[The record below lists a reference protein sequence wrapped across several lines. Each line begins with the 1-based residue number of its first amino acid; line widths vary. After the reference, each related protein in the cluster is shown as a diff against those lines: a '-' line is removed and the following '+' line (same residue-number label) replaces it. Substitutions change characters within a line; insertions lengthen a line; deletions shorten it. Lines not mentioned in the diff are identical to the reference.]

1 MRTIIIKVD
10 DKVYDELERRARSEG
25 FLTVSDYVRN
35 LILRSLGY
43 VSIEPHPIAPEHE
56 ESAVRRG
63 TAIIEKLITY
73 IERKIHDKINPF
85 TSKIDEVNRKLAEV
99 IERIELLE
107 DKVKTLE
114 SKTFSCYEATTP
126 HAEEERERKEKPR
139 RTARDILRDQKVM
152 FESEI
157 VKRIKDRDTFFLKL
171 ERSGAK
177 IIEAKGERI
186 AVDPDFWYEFIEKV
200 KTLST
205 NNEDKIREY
214 LDPIE
219 YKLFNK
225 LRESA
230 LIYFDATSRRW
241 NLLIE

>member
-43 VSIEPHPIAPEHE
+43 VSIEPHPIVPEHE

-114 SKTFSCYEATTP
+114 SKTFSCYEATAS
-126 HAEEERERKEKPR
+126 HVEEERERKEKPR

>member
-35 LILRSLGY
+35 LILKNLGY
-43 VSIEPHPIAPEHE
+43 VSIEAHPMVSEHE
-56 ESAVRRG
+56 EVAVRRS

-107 DKVKTLE
+107 DKVKALE
-114 SKTFSCYEATTP
+114 SKTLPGYEATSP
-126 HAEEERERKEKPR
+126 HAEEGRERKEKPR
-139 RTARDILRDQKVM
+139 KTARDILREQKVM

-157 VKRIKDRDTFFLKL
+157 VKRIKDRDTFFSKL

-186 AVDPDFWYEFIEKV
+186 AVDPDFWYEFVEKV
-200 KTLST
+200 KALST

-230 LIYFDATSRRW
+230 LIYFDATSHHW

>member
-1 MRTIIIKVD
+1 MRTIIIKID

-35 LILRSLGY
+35 LILRNLGY
-43 VSIEPHPIAPEHE
+43 ISTESHSMVSEHE
-56 ESAVRRG
+56 EVSARKG
-63 TAIIEKLITY
+63 TAVIEKLVTY

-107 DKVKTLE
+107 DKVKELE
-114 SKTFSCYEATTP
+114 SKASSCHEVTAP
-126 HAEEERERKEKPR
+126 HGEEERERKEKPR

-177 IIEAKGERI
+177 IIEAKDERI
-186 AVDPDFWYEFIEKV
+186 AVDPDFWHEFVEKV
-200 KTLST
+200 KALST
-205 NNEDKIREY
+205 NNEDKIKEY

-241 NLLIE
+241 NLLVE